1 MSGPTANPAHI
12 VIASTRRSWSAE
24 QKRAIIAETQVAGV
38 TTSAVARR
46 HGVHS
51 SLLFR
56 WRREF
61 FEAER
66 AAACPPQP
74 AFVALGLP
82 APAGVTTVSERSASA
97 MIEIE
102 LAEGHRL
109 RADGSIDV
117 AILRSLLEV
126 LVGR

>member
-1 MSGPTANPAHI
+1 MSGPVANPAHI

-24 QKRAIIAETQVAGV
+24 QKRAIIAETQVAGA

-61 FEAER
+61 LEAER
-66 AAACPPQP
+66 AAARPSQP
-74 AFVALGLP
+74 AFVALRLP
-82 APAGVTTVSERSASA
+82 APAGVTTIGERSANP

-102 LAEGHRL
+102 LAGGHRL
-109 RADGSIDV
+109 RADASIDV

>member
-24 QKRAIIAETQVAGV
+24 QKLAIVAEAAAPGATI
-38 TTSAVARR
+38 SAVARR
-46 HGVHS
+46 HGIHS

-56 WRREF
+56 WRREHL
-61 FEAER
+61 EAER
-66 AAACPPQP
+66 ATVRPAPP
-74 AFVALGLP
+74 AFVPLSLP
-82 APAGVTTVSERSASA
+82 APAATPVSDRPTSA

-102 LAEGHRL
+102 LAGGHRL
-109 RADGSIDV
+109 RADASIDIAV
-117 AILRSLLEV
+117 LRALIEA